1 MPMGSLWV
9 VARTGG
15 EKWIRDMSFRELRYI
30 WYADLYRYEGRADS
44 LAFVKHFLLSPGFT
58 YTFYLRLCAY
68 LAQKRP
74 RVLFLPLYILAR
86 ICLRHYSYKF
96 SIFIPPSTRIGI
108 GFYIGHCG
116 DIHVNPDTQI
126 GRNCNMSQ
134 GVTLGQA
141 NRGSRKGTPV
151 VLSLIHISTVLGHSN
166 HRDLSHYADHRLGSQ
181 IRASH
186 HFSPNSRGWPP
197 KHNAR
202 SLQSSAHG
210 HAELPQLCLLYTSI
224 LECSYH
230 GPPKI

>member
-151 VLSLIHISTVLGHSN
+151 VGDGVYIGPGVKVVGAVRIGNNVAIGANCVVTRDAEDQAVVAGIPGRTLSYEGSTGYIDN
-166 HRDLSHYADHRLGSQ
+166 TDY
-181 IRASH
+181 
-186 HFSPNSRGWPP
+186 
-197 KHNAR
+197 
-202 SLQSSAHG
+202 QSF
-210 HAELPQLCLLYTSI
+210 ETFR
-224 LECSYH
+224 
-230 GPPKI
+230 